1 MAFELFGF
9 KIGKIEDEVK
19 QAIAIPSFAPK
30 PNEDG
35 AVEIAPGGSY
45 GTYIDLESTVKNEVQ
60 LVTRYRQMAQ
70 QPDIDLA
77 ITDIINEAIINDK
90 NSLPV
95 SINLDKLKQPQRV
108 KTKITEEFEKI
119 LTLLDFQNMAHD
131 IFQRWYVDGRI
142 YYHMMIDHTK
152 PREGIKELRYI
163 DPRRMQKVRIPISDR
178 NKPASPSTQLPTAAV
193 FQEYYLYNKGGI
205 VNTGTVSQGV
215 RISADSICHVH
226 SGLLDERNHMVFSHL
241 HKAIKPYNQLRMLED
256 ATVVYRLARAPER
269 RIFYIDVGNLPKMKA
284 EQYLRDMMVKHKN
297 RLVYDATTGEVR
309 DDRKFM
315 CYALDTKIPLLDGRT
330 LTLQTLIDEYESG
343 KQNWVYSCDPNTG
356 KFAPGPV
363 SWAGVTKNNSQ
374 VVKVTFDNGKSV
386 ICTPD
391 HKFPV
396 WGKGFVEAQ
405 HIVGESIIPG
415 YRRMKTMFG
424 NDSDYEQIFKNETKT
439 WEYTHRIVAR
449 WKDEANIREEK
460 LHRIEHSNDPK
471 KTIHHQDYNRLNNN
485 PFNLVMMNR
494 DDHMKFHWD
503 SSKFGMNRRPNR
515 SEDFT
520 PEWRQKL
527 SEKRKGQVQ
536 HCKTWKIF
544 KPDGTEELV
553 ENLNEYCRQNA
564 LNRSNIKYKQS
575 KGYKAELLTN
585 HKAVSVEWMHDKI
598 DVGCITVDK
607 DEQYHSN
614 HTYLLD
620 VGVYTKNTM
629 LEDYWLPRREG
640 NRGTE
645 ITTLPGGQNLGQ
657 LDDVEYFRKKLYQS
671 LNVPIS
677 RMLSES
683 TFNMG
688 RSSEISRDEIKFT
701 KLIARLRSR
710 FSHMFDVI
718 LETQLVLTGVM
729 SKAEWKEIKDFIFYD
744 FLEDNY
750 YSELKEQEIM
760 TQRFNILQVAEGFNG
775 KYFSQEWIRK
785 NILRFSDDEIDKI
798 NNQMS
803 SEQEAAA
810 AAQPEQ
816 PANDQPKPLREPTGE
831 QPPQSPQ
838 PPASQPPQQAKPIP
852 KPAAK
857 EEFDEKPMTKEEL
870 ELIENMS
877 KLIENLNN
885 ENEDDLQDDK

>member
-315 CYALDTKIPLLDGRT
+315 
-330 LTLQTLIDEYESG
+330 
-343 KQNWVYSCDPNTG
+343 
-356 KFAPGPV
+356 
-363 SWAGVTKNNSQ
+363 
-374 VVKVTFDNGKSV
+374 
-386 ICTPD
+386 
-391 HKFPV
+391 
-396 WGKGFVEAQ
+396 
-405 HIVGESIIPG
+405 
-415 YRRMKTMFG
+415 
-424 NDSDYEQIFKNETKT
+424 
-439 WEYTHRIVAR
+439 
-449 WKDEANIREEK
+449 
-460 LHRIEHSNDPK
+460 
-471 KTIHHQDYNRLNNN
+471 
-485 PFNLVMMNR
+485 
-494 DDHMKFHWD
+494 
-503 SSKFGMNRRPNR
+503 
-515 SEDFT
+515 
-520 PEWRQKL
+520 
-527 SEKRKGQVQ
+527 
-536 HCKTWKIF
+536 
-544 KPDGTEELV
+544 
-553 ENLNEYCRQNA
+553 
-564 LNRSNIKYKQS
+564 
-575 KGYKAELLTN
+575 
-585 HKAVSVEWMHDKI
+585 
-598 DVGCITVDK
+598 
-607 DEQYHSN
+607 
-614 HTYLLD
+614 
-620 VGVYTKNTM
+620 TM

-710 FSHMFDVI
+710 FSHMFDII